1 MEGRGFANSGKSMTT
16 NATDDTDE
24 KVADDQRVARY
35 AELDIGDDEFVI
47 YDRQNHEAW
56 IQSTVTMTVDD
67 L

>member
-1 MEGRGFANSGKSMTT
+1 MTT